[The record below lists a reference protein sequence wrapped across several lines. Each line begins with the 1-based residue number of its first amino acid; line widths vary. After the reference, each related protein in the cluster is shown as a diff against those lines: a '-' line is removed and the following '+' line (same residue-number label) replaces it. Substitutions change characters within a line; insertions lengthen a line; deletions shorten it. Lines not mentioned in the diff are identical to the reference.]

1 MQNKVYIVAKGRSA
15 IGNFGQ
21 TLAGQSITK
30 ISAQVLC
37 GLLEKYK
44 INKNEIQ
51 KLVFGQVMQ
60 SACGQN
66 TARQIALETGLSPK
80 TTAFT
85 VNMVCGSGMQAI
97 VSAYLDILSG
107 KTDLVIAGGGEFMS
121 NVPHA
126 ILNSRTGTKYGP
138 LKTLDL
144 IESDGLTDSFF
155 KEPMGLLMD
164 KVATNLN
171 ITKEEAAIYSDTSH
185 RKAYQAQNNVFK
197 SEIIP
202 VSIKQKKAEISFTK
216 DEHIRPETTAEAI
229 LKLPSIFSKDGIT
242 NAGNASGINDG
253 VAFVCLASSAY
264 LDKHPELEPLAEI
277 VDFAEVGVEPESF
290 PLAPFFAIQKLIETN
305 KLNLIDI
312 DLFEINEAFAHTVIA
327 NLKLLSE
334 EYKVPYSALNKKT
347 NLCGGAVALGHPL
360 GMSGARVVVSLITQ
374 FEHFNL
380 NTGIASLCIGG
391 GQGIALYLK
400 KGAQNA
406 KI

>member
-30 ISAQVLC
+30 ISALVLS

-44 INKNEIQ
+44 INKAEIQ
-51 KLVFGQVMQ
+51 NLVFGQVMQ

-66 TARQIALETGLSPK
+66 TARQIALESGLSPK

-97 VSAYLDILSG
+97 VSAYLDILAG
-107 KTDLVIAGGGEFMS
+107 KTDLVVAGGGEFMS

-126 ILNSRTGTKYGP
+126 ILNSRTGTKYGSI
-138 LKTLDL
+138 KTLDL
-144 IESDGLTDSFF
+144 IESDGLTDSFL

-164 KVATNLN
+164 KVAANLK
-171 ITKEEAAIYSDTSH
+171 ITKEAAAAYSVSSH
-185 RKAYQAQNNVFK
+185 KKAFLAQNNVFK

-202 VSIKQKKAEISFTK
+202 VTIQSKKAEITFSK
-216 DEHIRPETTAEAI
+216 DEHIRPETTTEAI
-229 LKLPSIFSKDGIT
+229 LKLPSIFSKDAIT

-253 VAFVCLASSAY
+253 VAFVCLASKAY

-277 VDFAEVGVEPESF
+277 VDFAEVGVEPENF
-290 PLAPFFAIQKLIETN
+290 PIAPFFAIKKLIDTN
-305 KLNLIDI
+305 KINLKDL

-334 EYKVPYSALNKKT
+334 EYKFPYDTLSEKT
-347 NLCGGAVALGHPL
+347 NVCGGAVALGHPL
-360 GMSGARVVVSLITQ
+360 GMSGTRVVVSLLTQ

-380 NTGIASLCIGG
+380 STGIASLCIGG
-391 GQGIALYLK
+391 GQGIALYLR
-400 KGAQNA
+400 KGTQND
-406 KI
+406 

>member
-30 ISAQVLC
+30 ISAQVLT

-44 INKNEIQ
+44 INKAEIQ

-80 TTAFT
+80 TTAYT

-97 VSAYLDILSG
+97 VSAYLDILAG
-107 KTDLVIAGGGEFMS
+107 KTDLAVAGGGEFMS

-126 ILNSRTGTKYGP
+126 ILNSRTGTKYGS

-144 IESDGLTDSFF
+144 IESDGLTDSFL

-171 ITKEEAAIYSDTSH
+171 ITKEEASIYSDISH
-185 RKAYQAQNNVFK
+185 KKAYQAQNTVFK

-202 VSIKQKKAEISFTK
+202 VAIKQKKAEISFTQ
-216 DEHIRPETTAEAI
+216 DEHIRPETTADAI
-229 LKLPSIFSKDGIT
+229 LKLPSIFSQNGVT

-253 VAFVCLASSAY
+253 VAFVCLASKVY
-264 LDKHPELEPLAEI
+264 LDKHPELETLAEI
-277 VDFAEVGVEPESF
+277 VDFAEVGVEPENF
-290 PLAPFFAIQKLIETN
+290 PLAPFFAIQKIVDNN
-305 KLNLIDI
+305 KLNLKDL

-327 NLKLLSE
+327 NLKLLSK
-334 EYKVPYSALNKKT
+334 EYKVPYNALIEKT
-347 NLCGGAVALGHPL
+347 NVCGGAVALGHPL
-360 GMSGARVVVSLITQ
+360 GMSGAKVVVSLITQ
-374 FEHFNL
+374 FEHFKL
-380 NTGIASLCIGG
+380 NTGIATLCIGG

-400 KGAQNA
+400 KGA
-406 KI
+406 

>member
-21 TLAGQSITK
+21 ALAGQSITK
-30 ISAQVLC
+30 ISAQVLS

-44 INKNEIQ
+44 INKAEIQ

-66 TARQIALETGLSPK
+66 TARQIALETGLSSK
-80 TTAFT
+80 TAAYT

-97 VSAYLDILSG
+97 VSAYLDILAG
-107 KTDLVIAGGGEFMS
+107 KTDLAVAGGGEFMS

-126 ILNSRTGTKYGP
+126 ILNSRTGTKYGS

-144 IESDGLTDSFF
+144 IESDGLTDSFL

-171 ITKEEAAIYSDTSH
+171 ITKEEAAIYSDISH
-185 RKAYQAQNNVFK
+185 KKAYHAQNNVFK

-202 VSIKQKKAEISFTK
+202 VTIKQKKAEISFTQ
-216 DEHIRPETTAEAI
+216 DEHIRPETTADTI
-229 LKLPSIFSKDGIT
+229 LKLPSIFSQNGVT

-253 VAFVCLASSAY
+253 VAFVCLASKTY

-277 VDFAEVGVEPESF
+277 VDFAEVGVEPENF
-290 PLAPFFAIQKLIETN
+290 PLAPFFAIQKIVVNN
-305 KLNLIDI
+305 KLNLKDL

-327 NLKLLSE
+327 NLKLLSK
-334 EYKVPYSALNKKT
+334 EYKVQYNALSAKT
-347 NLCGGAVALGHPL
+347 NVCGGAVALGHPL
-360 GMSGARVVVSLITQ
+360 GMSGTRVVVSLITQ
-374 FEHFNL
+374 FEHFKL
-380 NTGIASLCIGG
+380 NTGIATLCIGG

-400 KGAQNA
+400 KGAGND
-406 KI
+406 

>member
-1 MQNKVYIVAKGRSA
+1 MQNKVYIIAKGRSA

-21 TLAGQSITK
+21 ALAGQSITK
-30 ISAQVLC
+30 ISAQVLS

-44 INKNEIQ
+44 INKTEIQ

-60 SACGQN
+60 SGCGQN

-97 VSAYLDILSG
+97 VSACLDILSG
-107 KTDLVIAGGGEFMS
+107 KTDLAVAGGGEFMS

-126 ILNSRTGTKYGP
+126 ILNSRTGTKYGS

-144 IESDGLTDSFF
+144 IESDGLTDSFL

-164 KVATNLN
+164 KVAANLN
-171 ITKEEAAIYSDTSH
+171 ITKEKVAAYSDISH
-185 RKAYQAQNNVFK
+185 KKAFQAQNNVFK

-202 VSIKQKKAEISFTK
+202 VTIKQKKAEISFTQ
-216 DEHIRPETTAEAI
+216 DEHIRPETTTDAI
-229 LKLPSIFSKDGIT
+229 LKLPSIFSKDGVT

-253 VAFVCLASSAY
+253 VAFVCLASKTY
-264 LDKHPELEPLAEI
+264 LDEHPELKPLAEI
-277 VDFAEVGVEPESF
+277 IDFAEVGVEPENF

-305 KLNLIDI
+305 KLSLKDL

-334 EYKVPYSALNKKT
+334 EYKVPYNVLSEKT
-347 NLCGGAVALGHPL
+347 NVCGGAVALGHPL

-380 NTGIASLCIGG
+380 NSGIASLCIGG

-400 KGAQNA
+400 RSTK
-406 KI
+406 

>member
-21 TLAGQSITK
+21 ALAGQSITK
-30 ISAQVLC
+30 ISAQVLS

-44 INKNEIQ
+44 INKAEIQ

-66 TARQIALETGLSPK
+66 AARQIALETGLSQK
-80 TTAFT
+80 TTAYT

-97 VSAYLDILSG
+97 VSAYLDILAG
-107 KTDLVIAGGGEFMS
+107 KTDLAVAGGGEFMS

-126 ILNSRTGTKYGP
+126 ILNSRTGTKYGS

-144 IESDGLTDSFF
+144 IESDGLTDSFL

-171 ITKEEAAIYSDTSH
+171 ITKEEAATYSDISH
-185 RKAYQAQNNVFK
+185 KKAYQAQNTVFK

-202 VSIKQKKAEISFTK
+202 VAIKQKKAEISFMQ
-216 DEHIRPETTAEAI
+216 DEHIRPETTADAI
-229 LKLPSIFSKDGIT
+229 LKLPSIFSQNGVT
-242 NAGNASGINDG
+242 NAGNASSINDG
-253 VAFVCLASSAY
+253 VAFVCLASKTY
-264 LDKHPELEPLAEI
+264 LDKHPELKPLAEI
-277 VDFAEVGVEPESF
+277 VDFAEVGVEPENF
-290 PLAPFFAIQKLIETN
+290 PLAPFFAIQKIVYNN
-305 KLNLIDI
+305 KLNLKDL

-327 NLKLLSE
+327 NLKLLSK
-334 EYKVPYSALNKKT
+334 EYKVPYNALIEKT
-347 NLCGGAVALGHPL
+347 NVCGGAVALGHPL

-374 FEHFNL
+374 FEHFKL

-400 KGAQNA
+400 KGARND
-406 KI
+406 

>member
-21 TLAGQSITK
+21 ALAGQSITK
-30 ISAQVLC
+30 ISAQVLS

-44 INKNEIQ
+44 INKAEIQ

-80 TTAFT
+80 TTAYT

-97 VSAYLDILSG
+97 DSAYLDILAG
-107 KTDLVIAGGGEFMS
+107 KTDLAVAGGGEFMS

-126 ILNSRTGTKYGP
+126 ILNSRTGTKYGS

-144 IESDGLTDSFF
+144 IESDGLTDSFL

-164 KVATNLN
+164 KVASNLN
-171 ITKEEAAIYSDTSH
+171 INKEEAAIYSDISH
-185 RKAYQAQNNVFK
+185 KKAYQAQNNVFK

-202 VSIKQKKAEISFTK
+202 VAIKQKKAEISFMQ
-216 DEHIRPETTAEAI
+216 DEHIRPETTADTI
-229 LKLPSIFSKDGIT
+229 LKLPSIFSQNGVT

-253 VAFVCLASSAY
+253 VAFVCLASKTY
-264 LDKHPELEPLAEI
+264 LDKHPELKPLAEI
-277 VDFAEVGVEPESF
+277 VDFAEVGVEPENF

-305 KLNLIDI
+305 KLSLKDL

-327 NLKLLSE
+327 NLKLLSK
-334 EYKVPYSALNKKT
+334 EYKVPYNALLEKT
-347 NLCGGAVALGHPL
+347 NVCGGAVALGHPL

-374 FEHFNL
+374 FEHFKL
-380 NTGIASLCIGG
+380 NTGIATLCIGG

-400 KGAQNA
+400 KGA
-406 KI
+406 

>member
-21 TLAGQSITK
+21 ALAGQSITK
-30 ISAQVLC
+30 ISAQVLS

-44 INKNEIQ
+44 INKAEIQ

-66 TARQIALETGLSPK
+66 TARQIALETGLSSK
-80 TTAFT
+80 TAAYT

-97 VSAYLDILSG
+97 VSAYLDILAG
-107 KTDLVIAGGGEFMS
+107 KTDLAVAGGGEFMS

-126 ILNSRTGTKYGP
+126 ILNSRTGTKYGS

-144 IESDGLTDSFF
+144 IESDGLTDSFL

-164 KVATNLN
+164 KVASNLN
-171 ITKEEAAIYSDTSH
+171 ITKEEAAIYSDISH
-185 RKAYQAQNNVFK
+185 KKAYQAQNNVFK

-202 VSIKQKKAEISFTK
+202 VAIKQKKAEISFTQ

-229 LKLPSIFSKDGIT
+229 LKLPSIFSQNGVT

-253 VAFVCLASSAY
+253 VAFVCLASKTY
-264 LDKHPELEPLAEI
+264 LDKHPELKPLAEI
-277 VDFAEVGVEPESF
+277 VDFAEVGVEPENF
-290 PLAPFFAIQKLIETN
+290 PLSPFFAIQKIVDNN
-305 KLNLIDI
+305 KLNLKDL

-327 NLKLLSE
+327 NLKLLSK
-334 EYKVPYSALNKKT
+334 EYKVPYNALIKKT
-347 NLCGGAVALGHPL
+347 NVCGGAVALGHPL
-360 GMSGARVVVSLITQ
+360 GMSGARVVVSIITQ
-374 FEHFNL
+374 FEHFKL
-380 NTGIASLCIGG
+380 NTGIATLCIGG
-391 GQGIALYLK
+391 GQGIAIYLK
-400 KGAQNA
+400 KGVWND
-406 KI
+406 

>member
-21 TLAGQSITK
+21 AFAGQSITK
-30 ISAQVLC
+30 ISAQVLS

-44 INKNEIQ
+44 INKAEIQ

-60 SACGQN
+60 SGCGQN

-107 KTDLVIAGGGEFMS
+107 KTDLAVAGGGEFMS

-126 ILNSRTGTKYGP
+126 ILNSRTGTKYGS

-144 IESDGLTDSFF
+144 IESDGLTDSLLN
-155 KEPMGLLMD
+155 EPMGLLMD
-164 KVATNLN
+164 KVAANLN
-171 ITKEEAAIYSDTSH
+171 ITKEEAAAYSDISH
-185 RKAYQAQNNVFK
+185 KKAFQAQNNVFK

-202 VSIKQKKAEISFTK
+202 VTIKQKKAVISFTQ
-216 DEHIRPETTAEAI
+216 DEHIRPETTTDAI
-229 LKLPSIFSKDGIT
+229 LKLPSIFSQDGIT

-253 VAFVCLASSAY
+253 VAFVCLASKTY
-264 LDKHPELEPLAEI
+264 LDKHPELKPLAEI
-277 VDFAEVGVEPESF
+277 VDFAEVGVKPENF

-305 KLNLIDI
+305 KLSLIDL
-312 DLFEINEAFAHTVIA
+312 DLLEVNEAFAHTVIA

-334 EYKVPYSALNKKT
+334 EYKVPYTVLIKKT
-347 NLCGGAVALGHPL
+347 NVCGGAVALGHPL

-380 NTGIASLCIGG
+380 NSGIASLCIGG

-400 KGAQNA
+400 KGAQND
-406 KI
+406 